1 MDLKTLIGFAIQ
13 ILAVIGPRLGLSST
27 LQDKIA
33 DLLKAI
39 QDSPSMLTWLQG
51 LLTKQAGIPDNA
63 LGTMAIE
70 PADTELQAAWKNAS
84 PLLHDWGK
92 RHGGGD
98 SPAGTEGI
106 GIGGIGALIK
116 LLPMLLQLLPYI
128 QQILDL
134 LKNLPQPAPAPS
146 TT

>member
-13 ILAVIGPRLGLSST
+13 VLAVIGPRLGLSST
-27 LQDKIA
+27 LQDKIS
-33 DLLKAI
+33 DLLTAI
-39 QDSPSMLTWLQG
+39 QNSPSMLDWLQS
-51 LLTKQAGIPDNA
+51 LLAKQANIPNGA
-63 LGTMAIE
+63 LGQITIE

-84 PLLHDWGK
+84 PLLHDWGRK
-92 RHGGGD
+92 HGGGET
-98 SPAGTEGI
+98 PAGTEGI

-128 QQILDL
+128 QKILDL
-134 LKNLPQPAPAPS
+134 LKNLPQPTPAPS